1 MTKPETPRKTKRP
14 ARDNLT
20 LEEVAELRA
29 RGYDVRHVG
38 PVAEFWSEEYRAG
51 RQEYE
56 HFCHGNR
63 LNAIRKTLRARKGK

>member
-1 MTKPETPRKTKRP
+1 MTKPETPRKTP

-29 RGYDVRHVG
+29 LGYDVKHVG
-38 PVAEFWSEEYRAG
+38 PAAEFWSEEYRAV

-56 HFCHGNR
+56 HFCNGNR
-63 LNAIRKTLRARKGK
+63 LNAIRKTLRARAGR